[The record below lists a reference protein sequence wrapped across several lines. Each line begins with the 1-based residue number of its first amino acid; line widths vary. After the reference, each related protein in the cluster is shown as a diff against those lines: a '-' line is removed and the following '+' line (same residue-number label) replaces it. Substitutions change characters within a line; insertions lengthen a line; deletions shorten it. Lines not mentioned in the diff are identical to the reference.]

1 MLPVWVGSVPAFLQS
16 TRDLRFRPLLQ
27 QHQISR
33 SQQKLESCQSR
44 MFNVGAKSIVFA
56 LAVGSGACRSFGLR
70 WRSRRRLAGS
80 GLKAVGKASTAK
92 ESIPDERLPVFPFP
106 QADLPWQPEYI
117 RVAGPSDMPQRKT
130 QGDWLSLFRN
140 AAPYIAAFR
149 GGSVVVH
156 LPSFL
161 LEPVH
166 REDFKG
172 LMEDVAFCSLLGLR
186 MVIVSSIESRVLRQI
201 SNNITSRVAP
211 EPMQRGPQGRFV
223 VDAALLAVAKQEA
236 GFARV
241 EVESA
246 LSAGFQKRSFTTPD
260 HNSAD
265 GTGTEAVSAGIFPVR
280 GAVSVISSMNL
291 FSAAPI
297 GVVDGVDYRYAG
309 VCRSVNTELLER
321 RLADGDIV
329 SLTPLGASPSGEV
342 FFVSSEHL
350 AAEVAR
356 KLNALKLVYITRG
369 QRLIDSRDQA
379 VIAGMQVHNAQDLGR
394 YLLGTG
400 ASAYPAAVRESQWFG
415 DFLRQLDLLVSSV
428 CSGGVQRGHLVAPM
442 PGMLLQEF
450 YTTDGSGTVVAQ
462 DVYQGLGCATPGD
475 AEGILELLETDAA
488 QHHLAS
494 NVRIDAEEVATGCA
508 RGEFFV
514 WRRDEVVLGCGQLVW
529 ADWTGVA
536 ELKQFAIDGGF
547 SGPHAPALLAYAA
560 RAAIAGGAYILVMAD
575 VGDVDP
581 RRADWLTKRGFRPAT
596 RIGDGDAPR
605 LEMPLGARVAE
616 EAESRIAAFTEEQR
630 MWGGI

>member
-1 MLPVWVGSVPAFLQS
+1 MRRPPRGCGVGS
-16 TRDLRFRPLLQ
+16 RLR
-27 QHQISR
+27 
-33 SQQKLESCQSR
+33 
-44 MFNVGAKSIVFA
+44 
-56 LAVGSGACRSFGLR
+56 AVSNAAWAQTGD
-70 WRSRRRLAGS
+70 AGE
-80 GLKAVGKASTAK
+80 K
-92 ESIPDERLPVFPFP
+92 LPVFPFP
-106 QADLPWQPEYI
+106 EADLPWQLEYI
-117 RVAGPSDMPQRKT
+117 RVEGPSDMPQRKT
-130 QGDWLSLFRN
+130 RGDWLSLFRN

-156 LPSFL
+156 VPSFL
-161 LEPVH
+161 LEPRH
-166 REDFKG
+166 RKDFKG

-186 MVIVSSIESRVLRQI
+186 MVIVSSIESRILTQI
-201 SNNITSRVAP
+201 GATAVSGAS
-211 EPMQRGPQGRFV
+211 EPMRRGPQGSFV
-223 VDAALLAVAKQEA
+223 VDEAALGVAKQEA

-246 LSAGFQKRSFTTPD
+246 LSAGFQKRSFSASD
-260 HNSAD
+260 HASGEGA
-265 GTGTEAVSAGIFPVR
+265 GTEAVSAGIFPLR

-309 VCRSVNTELLER
+309 VCRSVNVDLLER

-369 QRLIDSRDQA
+369 QRLIDSRDQT

-394 YLLGTG
+394 HLLGSG
-400 ASAYPAAVRESQWFG
+400 ASAYPADVRESEWFG
-415 DFLRQLDLLVSSV
+415 DFLRHLKLLVSAVS
-428 CSGGVQRGHLVAPM
+428 SGGVQRGHLVDPA

-475 AEGILELLETDAA
+475 AEGILKLLEADAA
-488 QHHLAS
+488 RRLAPHAG
-494 NVRIDAEEVATGCA
+494 IDAEEVAAGCT

-529 ADWTGVA
+529 ADRTGVA
-536 ELKQFAIDGGF
+536 ELRQFAIDDGF
-547 SGPHAPALLAYAA
+547 SSTHAPALLAYAA
-560 RAAIAGGAYILVMAD
+560 RAAIAGGAYLLVVAD
-575 VGDVDP
+575 RGADP
-581 RRADWLTKRGFRPAT
+581 RRAAWLTQRGFRPAT

-605 LEMPLGARVAE
+605 LEMPLGAQVAE
-616 EAESRIAAFTEEQR
+616 EAKSSIAAFTEEQR